1 VLNFN
6 NENNDNSTVLI
17 FLNWRNGQFCAQRQI
32 SDSTQAEYLS
42 CDNLEV
48 ENLFKDI
55 YNFMYSSEDTG
66 SIAGVNVFKKIA
78 KSTKKKYFE
87 IDFKLIKF
95 SVYTPKDPQKSGV
108 IIRGRL
114 PFAANNMGGE

>member
-1 VLNFN
+1 LNSS

-17 FLNWRNGQFCAQRQI
+17 FLNWRNGQFCAQRQVSTGI
-32 SDSTQAEYLS
+32 EAAYLPCDS
-42 CDNLEV
+42 LEM
-48 ENLFKDI
+48 ESLFKDI
-55 YNFMYSSEDTG
+55 YNFMYSSEDNGT
-66 SIAGVNVFKKIA
+66 IAGVSVSKKIA
-78 KSTKKKYFE
+78 RSTKKKYFE

-114 PFAANNMGGE
+114 PFAENNTRGE